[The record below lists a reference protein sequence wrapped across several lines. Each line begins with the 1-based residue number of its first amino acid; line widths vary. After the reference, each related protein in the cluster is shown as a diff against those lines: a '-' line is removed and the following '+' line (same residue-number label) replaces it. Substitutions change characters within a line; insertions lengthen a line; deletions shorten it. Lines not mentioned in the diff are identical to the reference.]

1 MIKWLK
7 KQLDKLHHCGN
18 DLAQWGAGRW
28 YVRYPDGKRSV
39 AMHYGTAKN
48 YADIF
53 GGKVFHVEDQEAV

>member
-7 KQLDKLHHCGN
+7 RQLDKFHSGN
-18 DLAQWGAGRW
+18 QLTQWGSGRW
-28 YVRYPDGKRSV
+28 YVRYPDGQRSKT
-39 AMHYGTAKN
+39 MYYRTACN